1 MERVLNKGF
10 NFSVLPSKLNITQ
23 VLVDWKRFERTM
35 IWKEWWFGHEII
47 DEYKEPIFKKN
58 KSNLPK
64 DHKVPNGL
72 KYILVL

>member
-1 MERVLNKGF
+1 M
-10 NFSVLPSKLNITQ
+10 
-23 VLVDWKRFERTM
+23 LVDWKSFERKM

-47 DEYKEPIFKKN
+47 DEYKEPIFKTH
-58 KSNLPK
+58 KSILPK